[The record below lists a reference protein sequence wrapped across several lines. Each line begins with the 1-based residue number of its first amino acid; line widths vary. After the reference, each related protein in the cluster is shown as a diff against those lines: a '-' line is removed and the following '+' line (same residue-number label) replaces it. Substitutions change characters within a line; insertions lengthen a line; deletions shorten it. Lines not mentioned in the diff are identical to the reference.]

1 MFFQYPKRDAFI
13 ITVLFFAVLGVVF
26 SLPGVIRYIK
36 AQNARAA
43 HGVVE
48 VQLSPD
54 ERSSIEKE
62 IVAIHNAIQRGNG
75 AEGQSLAQQYGTLG
89 ELYEKLGYLLKA
101 KDAYTK
107 ALREDPRDA
116 SALLQSAHIL
126 ARMKDYAGA
135 KKAFEDALVAEPY
148 NWKVYDAYAQF
159 YASILNNPEE
169 ARGIYLKGL
178 VATANQIDL
187 MQSYAAFLESQG
199 ALSEAQDYRQEIL
212 KRGDK

>member
-1 MFFQYPKRDAFI
+1 MFFQYPKRDALI
-13 ITVLFFAVLGVVF
+13 ITVLFFAFLAVVF
-26 SLPGVIRYIK
+26 SLPGAIRSIQ

-101 KDAYTK
+101 KEAYGKGTK
-107 ALREDPRDA
+107 QDLRNADIRLRTA
-116 SALLQSAHIL
+116 RVLI
-126 ARMKDYAGA
+126 RMKDYAGA
-135 KKAFEDALVAEPY
+135 KKVFEDALIAEPY
-148 NWKVYDAYAQF
+148 NWKSYDAYAQL
-159 YASILNNPEE
+159 YATTLNNPEE

-178 VATANQIDL
+178 VATANQVDL
-187 MQSYAAFLESQG
+187 MRSYAAFLESHG
-199 ALSEAQDYRQEIL
+199 VLSEAQDYRQEIL
-212 KRGDK
+212 KRDGK